1 MVEEALLGTGTETVD
16 VDGPRHEVVQEPGIG
31 RKAPMRRVC
40 CFAEI
45 NWAELRSLQP
55 SPIEFLRRAG
65 VRLFVRV
72 DTQRCIV
79 FTHHALLA
87 PFEGLSGLGFAPHIS
102 YLAVDNMALSELAV
116 SRVASRVEFT
126 AGGLEVINGDRSGSP
141 TIGDVT
147 FDRAY
152 VLTKVTKEE
161 LETPSVPPGPRP
173 VFRDFAIDMVF
184 HEEDLWLEESDLARI
199 REVDLLSDEL
209 VDYPYDHRR
218 QVPAVYE
225 MFQAAYGLNA
235 SRALSMED
243 VADRLERKDAK
254 LFSVK
259 RRALAMKFIGLH
271 VDRSRGR
278 AGKDGAKPFNVAD
291 VSEWATPGRTF
302 TFPYVSDGLTII
314 LAVTDWWVDLRSRN
328 PKEHVA
334 ALADKLR
341 EQNFDE
347 AEVDHLVR
355 LIGGVSLRKAG
366 SKDSSSSGTRA
377 AASSSTKS
385 E

>member
-1 MVEEALLGTGTETVD
+1 MVKEALLDPGAATAEVD
-16 VDGPRHEVVQEPGIG
+16 EPRQEVVQQPEIG
-31 RKAPMRRVC
+31 GMAPTRLMW

-79 FTHHALLA
+79 FTHRALPPPL
-87 PFEGLSGLGFAPHIS
+87 EGLSRLVFAPHIS

-116 SRVASRVEFT
+116 SRMASRVEFT
-126 AGGLEVINGDRSGSP
+126 GGGLEVINGDQSAPP
-141 TIGDVT
+141 TIRDVT
-147 FDRAY
+147 FNRAY
-152 VLTKVTKEE
+152 VLTKAAKAE
-161 LETPSVPPGPRP
+161 LEIPSVPPGLLP

-184 HEEDLWLEESDLARI
+184 RVEDLWLEEFDLARI
-199 REVDLLSDEL
+199 RETDLLGDEL
-209 VDYPYDHRR
+209 VNYPYDHRR

-235 SRALSMED
+235 SKTLSVED
-243 VADRLERKDAK
+243 VAKRLERKDAR
-254 LFSVK
+254 LFSVR
-259 RRALAMKFIGLH
+259 RRALAVKFIGLH
-271 VDRSRGR
+271 VDRSKGR

-328 PKEHVA
+328 PKEHVS

-347 AEVDHLVR
+347 TEVDHLVW
-355 LIGGVSLRKAG
+355 LISGISLRSDA
-366 SKDSSSSGTRA
+366 
-377 AASSSTKS
+377 
-385 E
+385 